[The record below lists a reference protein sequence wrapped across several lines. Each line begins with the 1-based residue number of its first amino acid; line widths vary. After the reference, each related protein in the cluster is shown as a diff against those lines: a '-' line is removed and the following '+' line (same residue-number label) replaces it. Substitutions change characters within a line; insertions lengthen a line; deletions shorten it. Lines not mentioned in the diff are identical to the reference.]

1 MLIAEHLALIA
12 LDPVAGEARPNLRR
26 AHEQRFLAACL
37 LMELG
42 VQTRLGARGEVV
54 VVLDTLPSRHPLLT
68 QALRIVRDCSGRLEA
83 DAAIHRVAQG
93 IPRLRDELLEAL
105 VRRDILHPA
114 RRRHFNL
121 FGRKLYAVR
130 SMQAQ
135 NEAMDQLHQAAVG
148 TRNDLRSLAMMLL
161 AHASGL
167 ARQLLT
173 AHEAEEASSRVD
185 LLLEEIELELTH
197 NAELLDEQY
206 SIQLMAR
213 LAQSLRMEAGQL
225 VTRRNEDPAQD
236 AEGTFTQAD

>member
-12 LDPVAGEARPNLRR
+12 LDPLSGLARASLKQ
-26 AHEQRFLAACL
+26 AHDQRFLAACL

-42 VQTRLGARGEVV
+42 VQTRLGARGDVV

-68 QALRIVRDCSGRLEA
+68 QALRIVRDASGRMEA
-83 DAAIHRVAQG
+83 VDAIKRVASG
-93 IPRLRDELLEAL
+93 IPRLREELLDAL
-105 VRRDILHPA
+105 VRRDILHPS
-114 RRRHFNL
+114 RKQHFNL
-121 FGRKLYAVR
+121 FGIRMYPVR

-148 TRNDLRSLAMMLL
+148 TRNDLKSLAMMLL

-185 LLLEEIELELTH
+185 LLLEEIELELAH
-197 NAELLDEQY
+197 NAELLDEQF
-206 SIQLMAR
+206 SIQLMAK
-213 LAQSLRMEAGQL
+213 LAQALRGSISL
-225 VTRRNEDPAQD
+225 VPASATQVPVST
-236 AEGTFTQAD
+236 GTTSFD

>member
-12 LDPVAGEARPNLRR
+12 LEPLSGVARPALKQ

-42 VQTRLGARGEVV
+42 VQTRLGARGDVV

-68 QALRIVRDCSGRLEA
+68 HALRIVRDASGRIEA
-83 DAAIHRVAQG
+83 ATAITRVAQG
-93 IPRLRDELLEAL
+93 IPRLREELLDAL
-105 VRRDILHPA
+105 VRRDVLHPS
-114 RRRHFNL
+114 RRLHFNL
-121 FGRKLYAVR
+121 FGPRLYPVR

-135 NEAMDQLHQAAVG
+135 NEAMEQLHQAAVG

-185 LLLEEIELELTH
+185 LLLEEIELELAH

-206 SIQLMAR
+206 SIQLMAK
-213 LAQSLRMEAGQL
+213 LAQALRPSLSPSQVRSS
-225 VTRRNEDPAQD
+225 
-236 AEGTFTQAD
+236 AD

>member
-1 MLIAEHLALIA
+1 MLIAEHLALVA
-12 LDPVAGEARPNLRR
+12 LDPVSGLARNNLKR

-42 VQTRLGARGEVV
+42 VQTRLGARGDVV

-68 QALRIVRDCSGRLEA
+68 RSLRIIRDASGRLEA
-83 DAAIHRVAQG
+83 VDAIKRIAQG
-93 IPRLRDELLEAL
+93 IPRLREELLDAL
-105 VRRDILHPA
+105 VRRDILHAP
-114 RRRHFNL
+114 RKLHFNL
-121 FGRKLYAVR
+121 WGIRCYPVR

-148 TRNDLRSLAMMLL
+148 NRNDLRSLAMMLL

-167 ARQLLT
+167 AHQLLT
-173 AHEAEEASSRVD
+173 APESQEASSRVE
-185 LLLEEIELELTH
+185 LLMQEIELELEH

-213 LAQSLRMEAGQL
+213 LAECLRGPAPPKSGHEEAPL
-225 VTRRNEDPAQD
+225 
-236 AEGTFTQAD
+236 F

>member
-12 LDPVAGEARPNLRR
+12 LDPVSGIARFNLKQ

-42 VQTRLGARGEVV
+42 VQTRLGARGDVV

-68 QALRIVRDCSGRLEA
+68 QSLRIVREASGRMEA
-83 DAAIHRVAQG
+83 SDVIRRVASG
-93 IPRLRDELLEAL
+93 IPRLREELLDAL
-105 VRRDILHPA
+105 VRRDILHPP
-114 RRRHFNL
+114 RKQHFNL
-121 FGRKLYAVR
+121 FGTRMYPVR

-135 NEAMDQLHQAAVG
+135 NEAMEHLHQAAVG
-148 TRNDLRSLAMMLL
+148 TRNDLKSLAMMLL

-185 LLLEEIELELTH
+185 LLLEEIELELAH
-197 NAELLDEQY
+197 NAELLDEQF
-206 SIQLMAR
+206 SIQLMAK
-213 LAQSLRMEAGQL
+213 LAQTVRGWVTPIPAG
-225 VTRRNEDPAQD
+225 A
-236 AEGTFTQAD
+236 A